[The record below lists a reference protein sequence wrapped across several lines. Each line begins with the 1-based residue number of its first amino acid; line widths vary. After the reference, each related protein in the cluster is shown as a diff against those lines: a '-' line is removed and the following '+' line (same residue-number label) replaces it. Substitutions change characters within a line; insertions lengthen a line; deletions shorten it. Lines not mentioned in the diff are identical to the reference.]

1 MAPYNY
7 QNAGDWTWFGGRMI
21 APLLLYNMPS
31 DAYKELSPM
40 LDRVIANKGFYEW
53 YNVQTGKA
61 EGSGDFRGEAGVLY
75 EAIAAIKQWAEKN
88 K

>member
-1 MAPYNY
+1 M
-7 QNAGDWTWFGGRMI
+7 
-21 APLLLYNMPS
+21 PL
-31 DAYKELSPM
+31 DAYNELSPM

-53 YNVQTGKA
+53 YNVQTGKP

-75 EAIAAIKQWAEKN
+75 EAITAIKQWAEKN